1 MAVWEPHTVASAFSA
16 SAQARLIAR
25 QQHAQPAQQH
35 AGRQP
40 NKVLMYTRGI

>member
-1 MAVWEPHTVASAFSA
+1 MAVWEPHTVASAKRL
-16 SAQARLIAR
+16 AQERLIAR

-40 NKVLMYTRGI
+40 NKVLEYTQGI